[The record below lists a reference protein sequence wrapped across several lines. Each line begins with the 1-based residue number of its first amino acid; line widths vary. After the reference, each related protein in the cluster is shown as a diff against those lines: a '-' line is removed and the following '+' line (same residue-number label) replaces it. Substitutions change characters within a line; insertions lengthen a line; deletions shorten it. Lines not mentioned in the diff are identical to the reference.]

1 MPVNGVVLL
10 ASGLARA
17 KNARRAAAHTHVV
30 ATATTASKANLLLRN
45 LSGRTG
51 RMLAPRWACTTLALR
66 WHVAWQAATRRGG
79 NFVGAKERTCN
90 YYSRADYMHVRN

>member
-1 MPVNGVVLL
+1 MPVNGAVLL

-30 ATATTASKANLLLRN
+30 ATATTASTANLLLRN
-45 LSGRTG
+45 LSGRAG
-51 RMLAPRWACTTLALR
+51 RMLAPRWAYTTLAR

-79 NFVGAKERTCN
+79 NFGSDA
-90 YYSRADYMHVRN
+90 A

>member
-45 LSGRTG
+45 LSGRAE
-51 RMLAPRWACTTLALR
+51 RMLAAVGLHASQLR

-79 NFVGAKERTCN
+79 NFEGGKRRTFWN
-90 YYSRADYMHVRN
+90 GH

>member
-1 MPVNGVVLL
+1 MPVNGAVLL

-30 ATATTASKANLLLRN
+30 ATATTASTANLLLRN
-45 LSGRTG
+45 LSGRAE

-79 NFVGAKERTCN
+79 NFEGGKQRTF
-90 YYSRADYMHVRN
+90 SPSLGMHK

>member
-30 ATATTASKANLLLRN
+30 ATATTASTANLLLRN
-45 LSGRTG
+45 LSGRAG
-51 RMLAPRWACTTLALR
+51 RMVAPAVGLLSRTSRGRLQRAAVATL
-66 WHVAWQAATRRGG
+66 WERRS
-79 NFVGAKERTCN
+79 ER
-90 YYSRADYMHVRN
+90 